1 MAEFEYPRQLRLLT
15 GGDFKRVFDKA
26 DFKVSDT
33 HLLILARLSQSDHPR
48 IGFVFSKKNIR
59 RAVNRNR
66 VRRIIRESF
75 RLNQHQLP
83 NVDIVVLSRRGI
95 DELENEQ
102 LHALIAKSWKRLNK
116 QALKAQ
122 TSNKGNG

>member
-1 MAEFEYPRQLRLLT
+1 MAEFEYPRPLRLLT
-15 GGDFKRVFDKA
+15 GGEFKRVFDKA
-26 DFKVSDT
+26 DFKISDSN
-33 HLLILARLSQSDHPR
+33 LLILARHNDTEHPR

-75 RLNQHQLP
+75 RLNKHQLP
-83 NVDIVVLSRRGI
+83 NVDLVILARRGI
-95 DELENEQ
+95 DQLENEDI
-102 LHALIAKSWKRLNK
+102 HSLISKSWKRLNK

-122 TSNKGNG
+122 TSDKR